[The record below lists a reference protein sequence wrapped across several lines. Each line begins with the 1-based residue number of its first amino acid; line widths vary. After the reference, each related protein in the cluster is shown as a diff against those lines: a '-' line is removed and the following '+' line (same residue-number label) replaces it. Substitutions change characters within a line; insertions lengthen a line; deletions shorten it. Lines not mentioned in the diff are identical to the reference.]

1 MLCFLGFLNGSN
13 GNGNIVILKKK
24 LAERVK
30 MNGEQKEGGTL
41 RFHFTCMYS
50 FKSVLWHLNRLT
62 VYQLSESVITCYRLW
77 QKMKAN
83 LL

>member
-1 MLCFLGFLNGSN
+1 
-13 GNGNIVILKKK
+13 
-24 LAERVK
+24 